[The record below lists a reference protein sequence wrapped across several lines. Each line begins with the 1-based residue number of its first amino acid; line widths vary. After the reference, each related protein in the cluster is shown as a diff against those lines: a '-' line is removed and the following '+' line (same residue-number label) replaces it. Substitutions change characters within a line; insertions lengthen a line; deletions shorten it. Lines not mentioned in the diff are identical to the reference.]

1 MKIAYSSYLR
11 KLIWVKKYI
20 FAWEKWQ
27 QLWKNLF
34 SSIFLLMKILEK
46 YSRSRKFKNA
56 GRLFVICLFLDEKIQ
71 EKIKKR

>member
-46 YSRSRKFKNA
+46 YSLSRNFKNA